1 MKSIDVKG
9 TARNEFGKKG
19 AKALRKQNLIPC
31 NLYGV
36 ERDAKGLPVAKAFSV
51 TFEEVRKLVY
61 SPDIFSVNLTIDGNT
76 VLAVMREIQFHPVK
90 DNILHIDFYQVDP
103 QKPIVMAVP
112 EGLPLMIAIV
122 SSMNMKKMLNDN
134 VLVRKVSG
142 IETAGSLNILFSD
155 KTGTI
160 TKGKLEAVNF
170 LDGTGKEA
178 KSFDEIKGKAG
189 EMLALALKHNTNAVI
204 TGSGD
209 TLKVVGGNPTERAV
223 LQFVAHAEDKY
234 PNVKPVYSVPFNS
247 TNKYS
252 ATTVE
257 GDKNTNDWQ

>member
-36 ERDAKGLPVAKAFSV
+36 ERDEKGLPVAKAFSV

-90 DNILHIDFYQVDP
+90 DNILHIDFDQVDP

-112 EGLPLMIAIV
+112 VKLNGLA
-122 SSMNMKKMLNDN
+122 
-134 VLVRKVSG
+134 
-142 IETAGSLNILFSD
+142 AGV
-155 KTGTI
+155 KAG
-160 TKGKLEAVNF
+160 GKLEQILRRVKAKALYTAIPEKIEIDVTPLTIGKSF
-170 LDGTGKEA
+170 KVGDLKVEGIEFTSPKEA
-178 KSFDEIKGKAG
+178 VICTVLSTRSAAAAEATEEG
-189 EMLALALKHNTNAVI
+189 EA
-204 TGSGD
+204 
-209 TLKVVGGNPTERAV
+209 
-223 LQFVAHAEDKY
+223 AEA
-234 PNVKPVYSVPFNS
+234 P
-247 TNKYS
+247 
-252 ATTVE
+252 AAE
-257 GDKNTNDWQ
+257 

>member
-112 EGLPLMIAIV
+112 VKLNGLA
-122 SSMNMKKMLNDN
+122 
-134 VLVRKVSG
+134 
-142 IETAGSLNILFSD
+142 AGV
-155 KTGTI
+155 KAG
-160 TKGKLEAVNF
+160 GKLEQILRRVKAKALYTAIPEKIEIDVTP
-170 LDGTGKEA
+170 LTIG
-178 KSFDEIKGKAG
+178 KSFKVGD
-189 EMLALALKHNTNAVI
+189 LKVEGIEFVSSKDAVI
-204 TGSGD
+204 CTVLS
-209 TLKVVGGNPTERAV
+209 TRSAAAAEATEEGA
-223 LQFVAHAEDKY
+223 AEA
-234 PNVKPVYSVPFNS
+234 PAAAAEAP
-247 TNKYS
+247 
-252 ATTVE
+252 AAE
-257 GDKNTNDWQ
+257 

>member
-36 ERDAKGLPVAKAFSV
+36 ERDAQGLPVAKAFSV

-61 SPDIFSVNLTIDGNT
+61 SPDIFSVNLTIDDTT

-112 EGLPLMIAIV
+112 VKLNGLA
-122 SSMNMKKMLNDN
+122 
-134 VLVRKVSG
+134 
-142 IETAGSLNILFSD
+142 AGV
-155 KTGTI
+155 KAG
-160 TKGKLEAVNF
+160 GKLEQILRRVKAKALYTAIPEKVEIDVTP
-170 LDGTGKEA
+170 LAIG
-178 KSFDEIKGKAG
+178 KSFKVGD
-189 EMLALALKHNTNAVI
+189 LKVEGIEFVSPKDAVI
-204 TGSGD
+204 CTVMS
-209 TLKVVGGNPTERAV
+209 TRSAAAEATEEA
-223 LQFVAHAEDKY
+223 AEA
-234 PNVKPVYSVPFNS
+234 PAAPAAEAP
-247 TNKYS
+247 
-252 ATTVE
+252 AAE
-257 GDKNTNDWQ
+257 